1 MRKVLYLVSLCYF
14 LMLMACSPKQGN
26 SASQSGNVSVTSEDE
41 TASNASK
48 DEIVDSSRSKII
60 VIDFFATWCGP
71 CKAMAPAMEQMQ
83 EKYGDKIIIR
93 KIDVDEEQSLAQ
105 QYQIESI
112 PTLVVISPSGEVLD
126 KVVGAQPV
134 EVLDEMF
141 SKLASMQIE
150 E

>member
-1 MRKVLYLVSLCYF
+1 MRKVLYLVSLCCF

-26 SASQSGNVSVTSEDE
+26 SASQSGKVSVTSEDE

-48 DEIVDSSRSKII
+48 DEIVDSSSSKII

>member
-1 MRKVLYLVSLCYF
+1 
-14 LMLMACSPKQGN
+14 MLMACSPKQGN
-26 SASQSGNVSVTSEDE
+26 SASQSGKVSVTSEDE

-48 DEIVDSSRSKII
+48 DEIVDSSSSKII

>member
-1 MRKVLYLVSLCYF
+1 
-14 LMLMACSPKQGN
+14 MLMACSPKQGN

-48 DEIVDSSRSKII
+48 DEIVDSSSSKII

>member
-1 MRKVLYLVSLCYF
+1 MRKVLYLVSLCCF

-26 SASQSGNVSVTSEDE
+26 STSQSGNVSVTSEDE

-48 DEIVDSSRSKII
+48 DEIVDSSSSKII

-93 KIDVDEEQSLAQ
+93 KIDVDEEQALAQ

-150 E
+150 

>member
-1 MRKVLYLVSLCYF
+1 
-14 LMLMACSPKQGN
+14 MLMACSPKQGN
-26 SASQSGNVSVTSEDE
+26 SASQSGNVTVTSEDE

>member
-1 MRKVLYLVSLCYF
+1 M
-14 LMLMACSPKQGN
+14 
-26 SASQSGNVSVTSEDE
+26 SVTSEDE

-48 DEIVDSSRSKII
+48 DEIVDPSSSKII

-150 E
+150 

>member
-1 MRKVLYLVSLCYF
+1 MRKVLYLVSLCCF

-26 SASQSGNVSVTSEDE
+26 STSQSGNVSVTSEDE

-48 DEIVDSSRSKII
+48 DEIVDSSSSKII

-150 E
+150 

>member
-1 MRKVLYLVSLCYF
+1 MRKVLYLVSLCSF

-26 SASQSGNVSVTSEDE
+26 SASQSGNVTVTSEEE

-48 DEIVDSSRSKII
+48 DEIVDSSSSKII

-93 KIDVDEEQSLAQ
+93 KIDVDEEQALAQ

>member
-1 MRKVLYLVSLCYF
+1 
-14 LMLMACSPKQGN
+14 MACSPKQGN

>member
-1 MRKVLYLVSLCYF
+1 MRKVLYLVSLCSF
-14 LMLMACSPKQGN
+14 LMLVACSPKQGN

-48 DEIVDSSRSKII
+48 DEIVDSSSSKII

-150 E
+150 

>member
-1 MRKVLYLVSLCYF
+1 MRKVLYLVSLCSF

-48 DEIVDSSRSKII
+48 DEIVDSSSSKII

-93 KIDVDEEQSLAQ
+93 KIDVDEEQALAQ

>member
-1 MRKVLYLVSLCYF
+1 MRKVLYLVSLCCF

-26 SASQSGNVSVTSEDE
+26 SDSQSGNVSVTSEEE

-48 DEIVDSSRSKII
+48 DEIVDSSSSKII

-93 KIDVDEEQSLAQ
+93 KIDVDEEQALAQ

>member
-1 MRKVLYLVSLCYF
+1 
-14 LMLMACSPKQGN
+14 MLMACSPKQGN

>member
-1 MRKVLYLVSLCYF
+1 
-14 LMLMACSPKQGN
+14 MLMACSPKQGN
-26 SASQSGNVSVTSEDE
+26 SASQSGNVSVTSEDK

-48 DEIVDSSRSKII
+48 DEIVDSSSSKII